1 MFDPHRKS
9 ISRSAQK
16 LPPKKK
22 RCGRRGQ
29 GRADGVWGKHVTV
42 AGRDPNDLFTK
53 VVINRQVDEGG
64 ESIGQQMEEKG
75 RERVLYQIP
84 C

>member
-1 MFDPHRKS
+1 MVYGENM
-9 ISRSAQK
+9 
-16 LPPKKK
+16 LPSP
-22 RCGRRGQ
+22 
-29 GRADGVWGKHVTV
+29 A
-42 AGRDPNDLFTK
+42 RDRNDLSTK